1 MMSSMPLII
10 SQDENP
16 PRDNLDEGK
25 LVLLWKEGQQ
35 GKIDKQPLEGQC
47 SLEGW

>member
-1 MMSSMPLII
+1 MTSMPLII

-16 PRDNLDEGK
+16 PRENLDEEM
-25 LVLLWKEGQQ
+25 LVFLRKEGQQ
-35 GKIDKQPLEGQC
+35 GEIDKKPLEGQC